1 MFNNIKEKSMNSKT
15 FGKTI
20 ELFFVNGTSDGV
32 VTAELRN
39 WSGKAI
45 KIPRIEV
52 SKYNN
57 EELSCVGI
65 YLLYCT
71 DEIGN
76 EKIYVGESE
85 DVYKRLTRHISEY
98 SKGNETYYWSYA
110 VAFVDNRLD
119 KAEIRYI
126 EDRLVNEIYD
136 ADPSRLL
143 TKNSY
148 SNTNLKASQIAV
160 AEEFINNIKTLLDA
174 LGIKLVTIAPQAE
187 SDTQY
192 MFCNGKAS
200 KAKGFISNN
209 GFTVL
214 KDSTINPILAPSFEG
229 MPYCK
234 LRTKLM
240 EEGVIIDYKFTK
252 DYEFN
257 APSAASSVVL
267 GRVAN
272 GQLKW
277 KTQSGKMLKD
287 L

>member
-1 MFNNIKEKSMNSKT
+1 MNNKT

-20 ELFFVNGTSDGV
+20 ELFFVDGTSDGV

-52 SKYNN
+52 GKYSD
-57 EELSCVGI
+57 EELSDVGV

-85 DVYKRLTRHISEY
+85 DVYKRLKQHICEY
-98 SKGNETYYWSYA
+98 DKGKESYYWSYA

-136 ADPSRLL
+136 VNPSRLL
-143 TKNSY
+143 TKSSY
-148 SNTNLKASQIAV
+148 GRTNLKPSQIAV
-160 AEEFINNIKTLLDA
+160 AEEFINNIKTLLGA
-174 LGIKLVTIAPQAE
+174 LGIKLVTVAPKAE
-187 SDTQY
+187 SDAQY
-192 MFCNGKAS
+192 MYCKGKES
-200 KAKGFISNN
+200 QAKGFISNN

-214 KDSTINPILAPSFEG
+214 KDSTINTTTADSFTG
-229 MPYCK
+229 LPYWK
-234 LRTKLM
+234 LRQKLI
-240 EEGVIIDYKFTK
+240 EEKVIVDFKFVK

-267 GRVAN
+267 GRASN
-272 GQLKW
+272 GKHEW
-277 KTQSGKMLKD
+277 KTQTGKMLRD

>member
-1 MFNNIKEKSMNSKT
+1 MDKKY

-20 ELFFVNGTSDGV
+20 ELFFVDGTADGI

-45 KIPRIEV
+45 KIPRIEIK
-52 SKYNN
+52 KYSND
-57 EELSCVGI
+57 ELSGVGV

-85 DVYKRLTRHISEY
+85 DVHKRLKQHILDYDNGKES
-98 SKGNETYYWSYA
+98 YYWSYS
-110 VAFVDNRLD
+110 VTFIDNRLD

-136 ADPSRLL
+136 VNPNRLL
-143 TKNSY
+143 TKSSY
-148 SNTNLKASQIAV
+148 GKTNLKPSQIAV
-160 AEEFINNIKTLLDA
+160 AEEFICNIKTLLGA
-174 LGIKLVTIAPQAE
+174 LGIKLVTIAPKAE
-187 SDTQY
+187 IDTQY
-192 MFCNGKAS
+192 MYCKGKES
-200 KAKGFISNN
+200 QAKGFNSNN

-214 KDSTINPILAPSFEG
+214 KDSTINKTTADSFTG
-229 MPYCK
+229 LPYWK
-234 LRTKLM
+234 LRQKLI
-240 EEGVIIDYKFTK
+240 EEKVIVDFKFK
-252 DYEFN
+252 QDYEFN

-267 GRVAN
+267 GRASN
-272 GQLKW
+272 GKCEW
-277 KTQSGKMLKD
+277 KTQAGKRLKD

>member
-1 MFNNIKEKSMNSKT
+1 MNNKT

-20 ELFFVNGTSDGV
+20 ELFFVDGTSDGV

-52 SKYNN
+52 GKYFD
-57 EELSCVGI
+57 EELSDVGV

-76 EKIYVGESE
+76 DKIYVGESE
-85 DVYKRLTRHISEY
+85 DVYKRLKQHISEY
-98 SKGNETYYWSYA
+98 DKGKESYYWSYA

-136 ADPSRLL
+136 VNPSRLL
-143 TKNSY
+143 TKSSY
-148 SNTNLKASQIAV
+148 GKTNLKPSQIAV
-160 AEEFINNIKTLLDA
+160 AEEFIKNIKTLLGA
-174 LGIKLVTIAPQAE
+174 LGIKLVTVAPKAE
-187 SDTQY
+187 SDAQY
-192 MFCNGKAS
+192 MYCKGKES

-214 KDSTINPILAPSFEG
+214 KDSTINTTTADSFTG
-229 MPYCK
+229 LPYWK
-234 LRTKLM
+234 LRQKLI
-240 EEGVIIDYKFTK
+240 EEKVIVDFKFIQ

-267 GRVAN
+267 GRASN
-272 GQLKW
+272 GKHEW
-277 KTQSGKMLKD
+277 KTQTGKMLRD

>member
-1 MFNNIKEKSMNSKT
+1 MNNKT

-20 ELFFVNGTSDGV
+20 ELFFVDGTSDGV

-52 SKYNN
+52 GKYSD
-57 EELSCVGI
+57 EELSDVGV

-85 DVYKRLTRHISEY
+85 DVYIRLKQHISEY
-98 SKGNETYYWSYA
+98 DKGKESYYWSYA

-136 ADPSRLL
+136 INPSRLL
-143 TKNSY
+143 TKSSY
-148 SNTNLKASQIAV
+148 GKTSLKPSQIAV
-160 AEEFINNIKTLLDA
+160 AEEFINNIKTLLGA
-174 LGIKLVTIAPQAE
+174 LGIKLVTVAPKAE

-192 MFCNGKAS
+192 MCCKGKES
-200 KAKGFISNN
+200 KAKGFVSNN

-214 KDSTINPILAPSFEG
+214 KDSTINITTADSFTG
-229 MPYCK
+229 LPYWK
-234 LRTKLM
+234 LRQKLI
-240 EEGVIIDYKFTK
+240 EEKVIVDFKFVK

-267 GRVAN
+267 GRASN
-272 GQLKW
+272 GKHEW
-277 KTQSGKMLKD
+277 KTQTGKMLRD

>member
-1 MFNNIKEKSMNSKT
+1 MNNKT

-20 ELFFVNGTSDGV
+20 ELFFVDGTSDGV

-52 SKYNN
+52 GKYNN
-57 EELSCVGI
+57 EELSYVGV

-85 DVYKRLTRHISEY
+85 DVYKRLKQHISEY
-98 SKGNETYYWSYA
+98 DKGKESYYWSYA

-136 ADPSRLL
+136 VNPSRLL
-143 TKNSY
+143 TKSSY
-148 SNTNLKASQIAV
+148 GKTNLKPSQIAV
-160 AEEFINNIKTLLDA
+160 AEEFINNIKILLGA
-174 LGIKLVTIAPQAE
+174 LGIKLVAVAPKAE
-187 SDTQY
+187 SNTQY
-192 MFCNGKAS
+192 MYCKGKES

-214 KDSTINPILAPSFEG
+214 KDSTINTTTADSFSG
-229 MPYCK
+229 LPYWK
-234 LRTKLM
+234 LRQKLI
-240 EEGVIIDYKFTK
+240 EEKVIVDYKFVK

-267 GRVAN
+267 GRASN
-272 GQLKW
+272 GKHEW
-277 KTQSGKMLKD
+277 KTQTGKMLRD

>member
-1 MFNNIKEKSMNSKT
+1 MNNKT

-20 ELFFVNGTSDGV
+20 ELFFVDGTSDGV

-52 SKYNN
+52 GKYSD
-57 EELSCVGI
+57 EELSDVGV

-85 DVYKRLTRHISEY
+85 DVYIRLKQHISEY
-98 SKGNETYYWSYA
+98 DKGKESYYWSYA

-136 ADPSRLL
+136 INPRRLL
-143 TKNSY
+143 TKSSY
-148 SNTNLKASQIAV
+148 GKTSLKPSQIAV
-160 AEEFINNIKTLLDA
+160 AEEFINNIKTLLGA
-174 LGIKLVTIAPQAE
+174 LGIKLVTVAPKAE

-192 MFCNGKAS
+192 MYCKGKES
-200 KAKGFISNN
+200 QAKGFISNN

-214 KDSTINPILAPSFEG
+214 KDSTINITTADSFTG
-229 MPYCK
+229 LPYWK
-234 LRTKLM
+234 LRQKLI
-240 EEGVIIDYKFTK
+240 EEKVIVDFKFVK

-267 GRVAN
+267 GRASN
-272 GQLKW
+272 GKHEW
-277 KTQSGKMLKD
+277 KTQTGKMLRD

>member
-1 MFNNIKEKSMNSKT
+1 MNNKT
-15 FGKTI
+15 FGKAI
-20 ELFFVNGTSDGV
+20 ELFFVDGTSNGV

-52 SKYNN
+52 CKYND
-57 EELSCVGI
+57 EELSCVGV

-85 DVYKRLTRHISEY
+85 DVYTRLKQHILAY
-98 SKGNETYYWSYA
+98 DKGKETYYWSYA
-110 VAFVDNRLD
+110 VAFLDNRLD

-126 EDRLVNEIYD
+126 EDRLVNEICD
-136 ADPSRLL
+136 IDPSRLL
-143 TKNSY
+143 TKSSY
-148 SNTNLKASQIAV
+148 GKTNLKPAQIAV
-160 AEEFINNIKTLLDA
+160 AEEFINNIKILLGA
-174 LGIKLVTIAPQAE
+174 LGIKLVTIAPKAE

-192 MFCNGKAS
+192 MYCKGKWS

-214 KDSTINPILAPSFEG
+214 KDSTINPSMADSFNG
-229 MPYCK
+229 LPYWK
-234 LRTKLM
+234 LRQKLID
-240 EEGVIIDYKFTK
+240 EKVIVDLTFTK

-267 GRVAN
+267 GRASN
-272 GQLKW
+272 GKHEW
-277 KTQSGKMLKD
+277 KTQTGKMLKD

>member
-1 MFNNIKEKSMNSKT
+1 MNNKT

-20 ELFFVNGTSDGV
+20 ELFFVDGTSDGV

-52 SKYNN
+52 GKYSDA
-57 EELSCVGI
+57 ELSDVGV

-85 DVYKRLTRHISEY
+85 DVYKRLKQHICEY
-98 SKGNETYYWSYA
+98 DKGKESYYWSYA

-136 ADPSRLL
+136 INPSRLL
-143 TKNSY
+143 TKSSY
-148 SNTNLKASQIAV
+148 GRTNLKSSQIAV
-160 AEEFINNIKTLLDA
+160 AEEFINNIKTLLGA
-174 LGIKLVTIAPQAE
+174 LGIKLVTVAPKAE
-187 SDTQY
+187 RDAHY
-192 MFCNGKAS
+192 MYCKGKES
-200 KAKGFISNN
+200 QAKGFISNN

-214 KDSTINPILAPSFEG
+214 KDSTINTTTADSFTG
-229 MPYCK
+229 LPYWK
-234 LRTKLM
+234 LRQKLI
-240 EEGVIIDYKFTK
+240 EEKVIVDFKFVK

-267 GRVAN
+267 GRASN
-272 GQLKW
+272 GKHEW
-277 KTQSGKMLKD
+277 KTQTGKMLRD